1 MDYKKWLYRTLILI
15 DMIHST
21 VGISVWLICFYV
33 EENNMAEKNYYD
45 ILGVKKDA
53 TDAEIKKKYRKL
65 VRQFH
70 PDVSDDPDADSKIA
84 EINNA
89 YETIR
94 DKDKRAEYD
103 AMLDN
108 PFAGQGGAGGFGG
121 FGGQAGTSQG
131 GFRWEDIKGQFGD
144 GEAFGDGGFRFDDIF
159 SAFGRGARGSA
170 SGRSQSQGFDPF
182 GGGFGT
188 QDSKGQDQ
196 HAEITVDLS
205 SVYQGDDYSIK
216 LNVPVRQPNGE
227 VSYDNK
233 TLKIKIPKGITD
245 GKQIRLSGQGAAGSS
260 NGKNGDLFLKV
271 KIRHDD
277 NIRIEGADVY
287 QTVNIAPWEA
297 ALGEKINV
305 STPAGTLGV
314 TIPKNSKSGSN
325 LRLKGKGIPA
335 KQAGD
340 LYLTLNIINPDVSSD
355 AARQAYEQLKQAFA
369 GTTINR

>member
-1 MDYKKWLYRTLILI
+1 
-15 DMIHST
+15 
-21 VGISVWLICFYV
+21 
-33 EENNMAEKNYYD
+33 MAEKNYYD

-65 VRQFH
+65 VRQYH
-70 PDVSDDPDADSKIA
+70 PDVSDDPDADNKIA

-103 AMLDN
+103 AMLNN

-121 FGGQAGTSQG
+121 QSASGGQG
-131 GFRWEDIKGQFGD
+131 GFRWEDIKDQFGE
-144 GEAFGDGGFRFDDIF
+144 GQAYGDGGFRFDDIF
-159 SAFGRGARGSA
+159 SAFGGGGARGQSQQ
-170 SGRSQSQGFDPF
+170 GGFRSQNSQ
-182 GGGFGT
+182 
-188 QDSKGQDQ
+188 GQDQ

-205 SVYQGDDYSIK
+205 SVYSGDDYSIK
-216 LNVPVRQPNGE
+216 LNVPVRQPNGSVDYE
-227 VSYDNK
+227 NK

-245 GKQIRLSGQGAAGSS
+245 GKQIRLAGQGAAGIGG
-260 NGKNGDLFLKV
+260 GKNGDLFLKV
-271 KIRHDD
+271 KIRHGD

-287 QTVNIAPWEA
+287 QTVNVAPWEA

-325 LRLKGKGIPA
+325 LRLRGKGIPA

-340 LYLTLNIINPDVSSD
+340 LYLTLNIVNPDISSES
-355 AARQAYEQLKQAFA
+355 ATKAYEQLKEVFA
-369 GTTINR
+369 ETNISR

>member
-1 MDYKKWLYRTLILI
+1 
-15 DMIHST
+15 
-21 VGISVWLICFYV
+21 
-33 EENNMAEKNYYD
+33 MAEKNYYD

-53 TDAEIKKKYRKL
+53 SNADIKKRYRKL
-65 VRQFH
+65 VRQYH
-70 PDVSDDPDADSKIA
+70 PDVSDDPDADNKIA

-108 PFAGQGGAGGFGG
+108 PFAGQGGGFSGQSAGGE
-121 FGGQAGTSQG
+121 QG
-131 GFRWEDIKGQFGD
+131 GFRWEDIKDQFGD
-144 GEAFGDGGFRFDDIF
+144 GEAYGEGGFRFDDIF
-159 SAFGRGARGSA
+159 SAFGRGARGSTN
-170 SGRSQSQGFDPF
+170 GQTGGQSQRGGFDQF
-182 GGGFGT
+182 GGGFGA

-196 HAEITVDLS
+196 HAEITVDLA
-205 SVYQGDDYSIK
+205 SVYNGDDYSIK
-216 LNVPVRQPNGE
+216 LNVPVRQPNGSVE
-227 VSYDNK
+227 YDNK

-245 GKQIRLSGQGAAGSS
+245 GKQIRLAGQGAAGSGNS
-260 NGKNGDLFLKV
+260 KNGDLFLKV
-271 KIRHDD
+271 KIRHAD

-305 STPAGTLGV
+305 STPAGTLTV
-314 TIPKNSKSGSN
+314 TVPKNSKSGSN

-340 LYLTLNIINPDVSSD
+340 LYLTLNIVNPDVDTAD
-355 AARQAYEQLKQAFA
+355 AIQAYEQLKQAFA
-369 GTTINR
+369 DTHIER

>member
-1 MDYKKWLYRTLILI
+1 
-15 DMIHST
+15 
-21 VGISVWLICFYV
+21 
-33 EENNMAEKNYYD
+33 MAEKNYYD

-53 TDAEIKKKYRKL
+53 SDADIKKKYRKL
-65 VRQFH
+65 VRQYH
-70 PDVSDDPDADSKIA
+70 PDVSDHPDADNKIA

-94 DKDKRAEYD
+94 DKEKRAEYD
-103 AMLDN
+103 AMLNN
-108 PFAGQGGAGGFGG
+108 PFAGQSRSSGFGG
-121 FGGQAGTSQG
+121 SGQTDAGQG
-131 GFRWEDIKGQFGD
+131 GFRWEDIKDQFGD

-170 SGRSQSQGFDPF
+170 GGQTGGRSQSSGFDQF
-182 GGGFGT
+182 GGGFGA

-205 SVYQGDDYSIK
+205 SVYSGDDYSIK
-216 LNVPVRQPNGE
+216 LNVPVRQPNGN
-227 VSYDNK
+227 VDYDNK

-245 GKQIRLSGQGAAGSS
+245 GKQIRLAGQGAAGSS

-271 KIRHDD
+271 KIRHDA

-305 STPAGTLGV
+305 STPAGALGV

-340 LYLTLNIINPDVSSD
+340 LYLTLNIVNPDVSND
-355 AARQAYEQLKQAFA
+355 ASIQAYEQLKQAFA
-369 GTTINR
+369 DINISR

>member
-1 MDYKKWLYRTLILI
+1 
-15 DMIHST
+15 
-21 VGISVWLICFYV
+21 
-33 EENNMAEKNYYD
+33 MAEKNYYD

-65 VRQFH
+65 VRQYH
-70 PDVSDDPDADSKIA
+70 PDVSDDPDADNKIA

-103 AMLDN
+103 AMLNN

-121 FGGQAGTSQG
+121 QSASGGQG
-131 GFRWEDIKGQFGD
+131 GFRWEDIKDQFGE
-144 GEAFGDGGFRFDDIF
+144 GQAYGDGGFRFDDIF
-159 SAFGRGARGSA
+159 SAFGGGGARGQSQQ
-170 SGRSQSQGFDPF
+170 GGFRSQNSQ
-182 GGGFGT
+182 
-188 QDSKGQDQ
+188 GQDQ

-205 SVYQGDDYSIK
+205 SVYSGDDYSIK
-216 LNVPVRQPNGE
+216 LNVPVRQPNGSVDYE
-227 VSYDNK
+227 NK

-245 GKQIRLSGQGAAGSS
+245 GKQIRLAGQGAAGIGG
-260 NGKNGDLFLKV
+260 GKNGDLFLKV
-271 KIRHDD
+271 KIRHGD

-287 QTVNIAPWEA
+287 QTVNVAPWEA

-325 LRLKGKGIPA
+325 LRLRGKGIPA

-340 LYLTLNIINPDVSSD
+340 LYLTLNIVNPDISSE
-355 AARQAYEQLKQAFA
+355 AATKAYEQLKEAFA
-369 GTTINR
+369 ETNISR

>member
-1 MDYKKWLYRTLILI
+1 
-15 DMIHST
+15 
-21 VGISVWLICFYV
+21 
-33 EENNMAEKNYYD
+33 MAEKNYYD

-53 TDAEIKKKYRKL
+53 SAADIKKKYRKL

-70 PDVSDDPDADSKIA
+70 PDVSDDPDADNKIA

-94 DKDKRAEYD
+94 DEDKRAEYD
-103 AMLDN
+103 AMLNN
-108 PFAGQGGAGGFGG
+108 PFAGQSGAGG
-121 FGGQAGTSQG
+121 FGGQAGAGQG

-170 SGRSQSQGFDPF
+170 SGQAGGRSQSSGFDQF
-182 GGGFGT
+182 SGGFGA

-245 GKQIRLSGQGAAGSS
+245 GKQIRLAGQGAAGIGG
-260 NGKNGDLFLKV
+260 GKNGDLFLKV
-271 KIRHDD
+271 KIRHAD

-305 STPAGTLGV
+305 STPAGTLAV
-314 TIPKNSKSGSN
+314 TVPKNSKSGSN

-340 LYLTLNIINPDVSSD
+340 LYLTLNIVNPDISTE
-355 AARQAYEQLKQAFA
+355 AATQAYEQLKQAFA
-369 GTTINR
+369 DINISR

>member
-1 MDYKKWLYRTLILI
+1 
-15 DMIHST
+15 
-21 VGISVWLICFYV
+21 
-33 EENNMAEKNYYD
+33 MAEKNYYD

-53 TDAEIKKKYRKL
+53 SDADIKKKYRKL
-65 VRQFH
+65 VRQYH
-70 PDVSDDPDADSKIA
+70 PDVSDDPNADNKIA

-89 YETIR
+89 YETLR
-94 DKDKRAEYD
+94 DKDKRAQYD

-121 FGGQAGTSQG
+121 FGGQSAGGQG
-131 GFRWEDIKGQFGD
+131 GFRWEDIKDQFGD
-144 GEAFGDGGFRFDDIF
+144 GQAFGDGGFRFDDIF

-170 SGRSQSQGFDPF
+170 GGQAGGRTQGSGFEQF
-182 GGGFGT
+182 GGGFGA
-188 QDSKGQDQ
+188 QDNKGQDQ
-196 HAEITVDLS
+196 HAEIAVDLA
-205 SVYQGDDYSIK
+205 SVYSGDDYSIK
-216 LNVPVRQPNGE
+216 LNVPVRQPDGSVDYE
-227 VSYDNK
+227 NK

-245 GKQIRLSGQGAAGSS
+245 GKQIRLAGQGSAGMGG
-260 NGKNGDLFLKV
+260 GKNGDLFLKV
-271 KIRHDD
+271 KIRHDP

-297 ALGEKINV
+297 ALGGKINV

-340 LYLTLNIINPDVSSD
+340 LYLTLNIVNPDITDSNREAVTK
-355 AARQAYEQLKQAFA
+355 AYEQLKQAF
-369 GTTINR
+369 GDTSINR

>member
-1 MDYKKWLYRTLILI
+1 
-15 DMIHST
+15 
-21 VGISVWLICFYV
+21 
-33 EENNMAEKNYYD
+33 MAEKNYYD

-53 TDAEIKKKYRKL
+53 SDADIKKKYRKL
-65 VRQFH
+65 VRQYH
-70 PDVSDDPDADSKIA
+70 PDVSDDPNADNKIA

-89 YETIR
+89 YETLR
-94 DKDKRAEYD
+94 DKDKRAQYD

-121 FGGQAGTSQG
+121 FGGQSAGGQG
-131 GFRWEDIKGQFGD
+131 GFRWEDIKDQFGD
-144 GEAFGDGGFRFDDIF
+144 GQAFGDGGFRFDDIF

-170 SGRSQSQGFDPF
+170 GGQAGGRTQGSGFEQF
-182 GGGFGT
+182 GGGFGA
-188 QDSKGQDQ
+188 QDNKGQDQ
-196 HAEITVDLS
+196 HAEIAVDLA
-205 SVYQGDDYSIK
+205 SVYSGDDYSIK
-216 LNVPVRQPNGE
+216 LNVPVRQPDGSVDYE
-227 VSYDNK
+227 NK

-245 GKQIRLSGQGAAGSS
+245 GKQIRLAGQGSAGMGG
-260 NGKNGDLFLKV
+260 GKNGDLFLKV
-271 KIRHDD
+271 KIRHDP

-297 ALGEKINV
+297 ALGGKINV

-340 LYLTLNIINPDVSSD
+340 LYLTLNIVNPDITDSNREAVTK
-355 AARQAYEQLKQAFA
+355 AYEQLKQAFA
-369 GTTINR
+369 DTSINR